1 MLLLSKTVLKKPF
14 YPWIDRPKKEEG
26 ISCNYMCAS
35 LYLIS
40 TMELSMDYLGLE
52 YRGLGLHYVGLEYVG
67 LAGGKIPHNLRSG
80 RKKSI

>member
-1 MLLLSKTVLKKPF
+1 
-14 YPWIDRPKKEEG
+14 
-26 ISCNYMCAS
+26 
-35 LYLIS
+35 
-40 TMELSMDYLGLE
+40 MDYLGLE